1 MKNHDLT
8 KPVMEKIVSYER
20 KRVRTLFV
28 RLAVV
33 FGALLFV
40 LGSAMYLF
48 AQELVERQTL
58 ELFQL
63 IFEDQEIIRDFW
75 QDALFIVWEELP
87 RRWLLVAIGIIIAGS
102 MVWITTKKKRMR
114 ARAIQSNI
122 EHYRKNRY
130 SMKTQKRI

>member
-8 KPVMEKIVSYER
+8 KPVMDKVVSYER
-20 KRVRTLFV
+20 NRARTLFT

-40 LGSAMYLF
+40 WASALYLF

-63 IFEDQEIIRDFW
+63 VFEDQEIIRDFW
-75 QDALFIVWEELP
+75 QDALFIIWEELP
-87 RRWLLVAIGIIIAGS
+87 RRWLLVATGIIFAGII
-102 MVWITTKKKRMR
+102 VWISTKKKRAR
-114 ARAIQSNI
+114 ARRVQSNL

-130 SMKTQKRI
+130 SMKTRKRL